1 MSARRGSVRRARRAS
16 GSGLRGF
23 LVTWDVDSRDLSGC
37 SRVRRFIFGYTLR
50 NNEKSYRYP
59 GFVEREGV
67 RYIGQSVL
75 FVSGERLEELRSF
88 LAKLRIEYVVT
99 NSWIGSVMPNRA

>member
-1 MSARRGSVRRARRAS
+1 MTARRLSVRRARGPRD
-16 GSGLRGF
+16 SGLRGF
-23 LVTWDVDSRDLSGC
+23 LVTWDVDSRDARRC

-50 NNEKSYRYP
+50 NHGKSDRYSA
-59 GFVEREGV
+59 FVEREGV

-88 LAKLRIEYVVT
+88 LSGLRIEHAVT
-99 NSWIGSVMPNRA
+99 NSWIGLMMTN